1 MIVIEARMRM
11 EEAGLRA
18 ARQPGSAGWAQRYVG
33 GVGLGTAASTHIIV
47 ISDLVRI
54 SCTYSGRTP
63 ALQGRIG
70 DNRLARDGLRWG
82 VDILQ
87 LILFGGWRP
96 DVIMRRPVDRREEV
110 KFGEMCRS
118 AGVVRCD
125 LGDTLR

>member
-1 MIVIEARMRM
+1 
-11 EEAGLRA
+11 
-18 ARQPGSAGWAQRYVG
+18 
-33 GVGLGTAASTHIIV
+33 
-47 ISDLVRI
+47 
-54 SCTYSGRTP
+54 
-63 ALQGRIG
+63 
-70 DNRLARDGLRWG
+70 LARDGLRWG

-96 DVIMRRPVDRREEV
+96 DVDMRRPVDRREEV